1 MMGRPDSLLQ
11 PQRLAGAL
19 IKLLFAA
26 VYCFGLSRLI
36 LDLLGLPARHGLQ
49 AGAILLVLI
58 VLAGL
63 TWQRYNLLAF
73 GGLWLVLL
81 LIAVLIREELKEPAV
96 GLAND
101 VSQWLNWAGNY
112 LISRSGD
119 ISQNRLAGLALV
131 ICMLLAMLCYLGL
144 ARFNWPGLALSAL
157 LAVGAAHTLFVS
169 GGLLWTGM
177 AGIAVIA
184 AHARD
189 QKRAYQGLDWIR
201 YPAQAHF
208 MLEALPLA
216 SVALALAL
224 LSSAVWPAA
233 VWQSPALALR
243 LDMLRSDLGIFDKG
257 FIPSS
262 GEIYEFSIG
271 SSGYYPLGDRLGGPV
286 ILSDAP
292 VMTVTGYEDGLLLRG
307 SIASVY
313 TGQRWLVGDDVNLY
327 NFYEGNYWSL
337 RQQVFDISRPAG
349 PPNVGAHD
357 LAYLFMEN
365 HFYTMQPANQSLT
378 TVFLT
383 GRPENFAIDGIAPG
397 GLYFNTEGLLFVQPA
412 LTSRQVMRVDTRTVR
427 TDHPSFTGLLPEL
440 EANASAEENAYYQ
453 AILEEYLQLPDLEPY
468 QPGGSLMTLAGQIVS
483 PELTAWEQANQI
495 RDYLITNCRYSLRVP
510 PPPAARD
517 FVDYFMESRE
527 GYCVYFATAETMLC
541 RLAGIPARYIEG
553 YTVAPGADAEE
564 PRIVTG
570 RQAHAWT
577 EVFLAGLGWVPID
590 ATAGAAPVDDEVTPT
605 PTLPIGKPTPDGED
619 PATPTPSGGAASPTP
634 AVSGTPGPRPFDD
647 ALADV
652 TGWIGQ
658 LSPWW
663 LMLLLLLPVIY
674 LPLAT
679 ARYKRRYTADWL
691 DKHYPDQRSR
701 VRFCW
706 EDLLTLLRQLGT
718 GQQPWETPRQFIG
731 RIQEQT
737 TWLAGRRPDVENMLN
752 GVEKALYSENLPAP
766 AEVEAITRLR
776 IIMEKTLRQN
786 SSRLLFVLRRICYH
800 KQKHRIG

>member
-1 MMGRPDSLLQ
+1 MIDRPDSLLK

-49 AGAILLVLI
+49 AAAILLVLT
-58 VLAGL
+58 VLAAL

-73 GGLWLVLL
+73 GGLWLILL
-81 LIAVLIREELKEPAV
+81 MLAVLIREKLIEPALD
-96 GLAND
+96 LADD

-112 LISRSGD
+112 LISRGGD
-119 ISQNRLAGLALV
+119 ISQDRLAGLALI
-131 ICMLLAMLCYLGL
+131 ICMLLAMICYVGL
-144 ARFNWPGLALSAL
+144 ARFNWPGLALGVL
-157 LAVGAAHTLFVS
+157 LAVGAAHALFVS

-177 AGIAVIA
+177 AGVAVIV

-189 QKRAYQGLDWIR
+189 QKRAYHGLDWIR
-201 YPAQAHF
+201 YPAQARF

-216 SVALALAL
+216 SLALALAL
-224 LSSAVWPAA
+224 LSSAIWPAA

-243 LDMLRSDLGIFDKG
+243 MDMLRSDLGIFDKG

-286 ILSDAP
+286 ILSDEP

-313 TGQRWLVGDDVNLY
+313 TGQRWLAGDDVNLY
-327 NFYEGNYWSL
+327 NFYEGSYYGL
-337 RQQVFDISRPAG
+337 RQQVFDIIRPAV
-349 PPNVGAHD
+349 PTVD
-357 LAYLFMEN
+357 LKLEYLFMEN
-365 HFYTMQPANQSLT
+365 HYYTVQPANQSLT
-378 TVFLT
+378 TVFLA
-383 GRPENFAIDGIAPG
+383 GRPENFEIDGIAPG
-397 GLYFNTEGLLFVQPA
+397 GLYFNNEGLLFVQPA
-412 LTSRQVMRVDTRTVR
+412 LNSRQVMRVDTRTVR
-427 TDHPSFTGLLPEL
+427 TDHPSFIGLLPEL
-440 EANASAEENAYYQ
+440 AANANDEENTYYQ
-453 AILEEYLQLPDLEPY
+453 SILEEYLQLPELEPY
-468 QPGGSLMTLAGQIVS
+468 QAGGSLTALVSQIVN
-483 PELTAWEQANQI
+483 PDLTAWEQANQI
-495 RDYLITNCRYSLRVP
+495 RDYLIENCRYSLRVP

-517 FVDYFMESRE
+517 FVDYFLESRE

-553 YTVAPGADAEE
+553 YAVSPGNTAEE
-564 PRIVTG
+564 PRVVTG

-590 ATAGAAPVDDEVTPT
+590 ATAGAAPVDDEITPT
-605 PTLPIGKPTPDGED
+605 PTLPVGKPTPDGED
-619 PATPTPSGGAASPTP
+619 PATPTPSGGTASPTP
-634 AVSGTPGPRPFDD
+634 AISVTPGTRPFDD
-647 ALADV
+647 ALEDL
-652 TGWIGQ
+652 TDWIVQ

-663 LMLLLLLPVIY
+663 LLLLLLLPITY
-674 LPLAT
+674 LPWAT
-679 ARYKRRYTADWL
+679 RRYKRRYTADWL
-691 DKHYPDQRSR
+691 EKHYPDQRNR

-718 GQQPWETPRQFIG
+718 RRQPWETPRQYI
-731 RIQEQT
+731 RRVQEQT
-737 TWLAGRRPDVENMLN
+737 TWLAGRRPDVEKMLS
-752 GVEKALYSENLPAP
+752 GVEKAIYSENLPDP
-766 AEVEAITRLR
+766 AEIEAVTRLR

-800 KQKHRIG
+800 KQKQRIG